1 MWRPFALFAVLL
13 AHGLCIADQRLTFQA
28 KLHRSKSSHKLPMV
42 DKLGTLIFDNGN
54 RKLSFKSDAGDK
66 FEIGYDAVTKVVF
79 DVTTHMRG
87 GALSQVGLRRW
98 NAGSNCR
105 CSNRRTART

>member
-13 AHGLCIADQRLTFQA
+13 AHGLCIADQTLTFQA

-87 GALSQVGLRRW
+87 GSLSQVVSAVGMPGAI
-98 NAGSNCR
+98 AG